1 MTTIKKQ
8 KANATENR
16 HYNPLLKNR
25 TLLSA
30 YKKVANGTK
39 NTNYN
44 LHFENRIKC
53 DASTAELGAAL
64 EQPSPTGWH
73 TDALASRVLYSKGG
87 YKVNETELLRLV
99 WSVEYF
105 RQ

>member
-1 MTTIKKQ
+1 M
-8 KANATENR
+8 
-16 HYNPLLKNR
+16 
-25 TLLSA
+25 SA

-44 LHFENRIKC
+44 LHFENRIKF
-53 DASTAELGAAL
+53 DASTAGLGAAL

-73 TDALASRVLYSKGG
+73 TDALASRFLYSEEG
-87 YKVNETELLRLV
+87 YKVNEIEILGLV
-99 WSVEYF
+99 WSVEFF